1 VLHYACVMAEKAR
14 KPRRRNVTITVEEDV
29 ARWARVKAAERD
41 TSVSQLVGD
50 MIKEKMQRDEAYD
63 AAMREHFAMVKPVK
77 FEKPGGRFPR
87 RDELYDR
94 PKRWS

>member
-1 VLHYACVMAEKAR
+1 MSESAR
-14 KPRRRNVTITVEEDV
+14 KPRRRNVTITLEEDV

-50 MIKEKMQRDEAYD
+50 MLKEDMQREDAYA
-63 AAMREHFAMVKPVK
+63 AAMREMIAIVKPVK
-77 FEKPGGRFPR
+77 FEKPGGRFPA

>member
-1 VLHYACVMAEKAR
+1 MAEIAR
-14 KPRRRNVTITVEEDV
+14 KPRRRNVTITLEEDV
-29 ARWARVKAAERD
+29 ARWARIKAAEKD

-50 MIKEKMQRDEAYD
+50 MLAEKMRNEGAYQT
-63 AAMREHFAMVKPVK
+63 AMRDHFAMIKPVK
-77 FEKPGGRFPR
+77 FEKPGGRFPT

>member
-1 VLHYACVMAEKAR
+1 MSETSR
-14 KPRRRNVTITVEEDV
+14 KPRRRNVTITLEEDV
-29 ARWARVKAAERD
+29 ARWARIKAAEQD

-50 MIKEKMQRDEAYD
+50 LLKKELQREGDYA
-63 AAMREHFAMVKPVK
+63 AAMREMFAIVKPVK
-77 FEKPGGRFPR
+77 FEKPGGRFPT

>member
-1 VLHYACVMAEKAR
+1 MSETAR
-14 KPRRRNVTITVEEDV
+14 KPRRRNMTITLTEDV
-29 ARWARVKAAERD
+29 ARWARIKAAEQD

-50 MIKEKMQRDEAYD
+50 MLGEKMRNEGAYQ
-63 AAMREHFAMVKPVK
+63 AAMRDHFAMIKPVK
-77 FEKPGGRFPR
+77 FEKPGGRFPT

>member
-1 VLHYACVMAEKAR
+1 MLHYPSGMSETAR
-14 KPRRRNVTITVEEDV
+14 KPRRRNVTITLEDDV
-29 ARWARVKAAERD
+29 ARWARIKAAEQD

-50 MIKEKMQRDEAYD
+50 MLKAKMQDDEAYNN
-63 AAMREHFAMVKPVK
+63 AMRDHFVMIKPVK
-77 FEKPGGRFPR
+77 FEKPGGRFPT

>member
-1 VLHYACVMAEKAR
+1 MFEAVR
-14 KPRRRNVTITVEEDV
+14 KPRRRNMTITLEDEV
-29 ARWARVKAAERD
+29 ARWARIKAAEKD

-50 MIKEKMQRDEAYD
+50 MLKEEMQREGAYA
-63 AAMREHFAMVKPVK
+63 AAMREMFAIVKPVK
-77 FEKPGGRFPR
+77 FEKPGGRFPT

>member
-1 VLHYACVMAEKAR
+1 VSEAKTRA
-14 KPRRRNVTITVEEDV
+14 RRNVTITLEEDV
-29 ARWARVKAAERD
+29 ARWARIEAAKRD

-50 MIKEKMQRDEAYD
+50 MLEEKMKAGDGYE
-63 AAMREHFAMVKPVK
+63 AAMREMFAVVKPMK
-77 FEKPGGRFPR
+77 RRKPGEKLPT

>member
-1 VLHYACVMAEKAR
+1 MSEAAR
-14 KPRRRNVTITVEEDV
+14 KPRRRNMTITLQDEV
-29 ARWARVKAAERD
+29 ARWARIKAAEHD

-50 MIKEKMQRDEAYD
+50 MLEAEMHREGAYQT
-63 AAMREHFAMVKPVK
+63 AMRDHFAMIKPVK
-77 FEKPGGRFPR
+77 FEKPGGRFPT

>member
-1 VLHYACVMAEKAR
+1 MSETAR
-14 KPRRRNVTITVEEDV
+14 KPRRRNMTITLEEDV
-29 ARWARVKAAERD
+29 ARWARIKAAEKD

-50 MIKEKMQRDEAYD
+50 MLKEEMQREGAYA
-63 AAMREHFAMVKPVK
+63 AAMREMFASVKPVK
-77 FEKPGGRFPR
+77 FEKPGGRFPT